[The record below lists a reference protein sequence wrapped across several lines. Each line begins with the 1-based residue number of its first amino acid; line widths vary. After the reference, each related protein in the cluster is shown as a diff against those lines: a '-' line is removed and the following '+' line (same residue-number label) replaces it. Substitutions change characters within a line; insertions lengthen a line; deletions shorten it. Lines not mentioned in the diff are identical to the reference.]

1 MTIDQAKEGT
11 VSVSQ
16 TPTAMTLIREHVVR
30 WEYAIAVVLV
40 AVVTLGGN
48 SVSGFLT
55 PFNLDFR
62 IVEVTP
68 TLLIALPMTLLIVAG
83 EIDLSVASMLGL
95 SSALMGVLF
104 QHGWPLPL
112 VVCVCLVLGIVMGA
126 VNGFFVTVL
135 GLPALAVTIGTLG
148 LYRGLAY
155 VLLGGDA
162 VSSYPPSWTTYV
174 RANLAGT
181 KIPVM
186 AVLLVVMI
194 VIFAITL
201 HATPV
206 GRSIFAMGAN
216 ADGATFAGIA
226 VARTKFM
233 LFVVSGIV
241 SAAAGV
247 LYTLRFGS
255 SQANNATGLE
265 LVVITAVLL
274 GGVSIFGGEGS
285 IFGVVCA
292 GLLLEAI
299 QSLLQLK
306 GVDTSEVVGITGLL
320 LIISVVAPNAIR
332 AAVPPIKRL
341 FRSTHDPAAGQ

>member
-1 MTIDQAKEGT
+1 MSTDQVTEKNVNIMT
-11 VSVSQ
+11 VV
-16 TPTAMTLIREHVVR
+16 RERLVR

-40 AVVTLGGN
+40 LVVVIGGN

-62 IVEVTP
+62 IVEVAP

-95 SSALMGVLF
+95 SSTLMGELY

-112 VVCVCLVLGIVMGA
+112 AILMCLVLGVLMGA
-126 VNGFFVTVL
+126 ANGFFVTVL
-135 GLPALAVTIGTLG
+135 QLPALAVTIGTLA
-148 LYRGLAY
+148 LFRGLAY
-155 VLLGGDA
+155 VILGGDA
-162 VSSYPPSWTTYV
+162 VSSYPPKWTSYV
-174 RANLAGT
+174 RSNLSGT

-186 AVLLVVMI
+186 AVFLVIMI
-194 VIFAITL
+194 VIFAIVL

-216 ADGATFAGIA
+216 PDGATFAGIP

-233 LFVVSGIV
+233 LFVTSGVV

-274 GGVSIFGGEGS
+274 GGVSIFGGEGA

-292 GLLLEAI
+292 GLLLESI

-320 LIISVVAPNAIR
+320 LIVSVVAPNAIR

-341 FRSTHDPAAGQ
+341 FRSTHDPAAGR

>member
-1 MTIDQAKEGT
+1 MSIDQAEDTSIMT
-11 VSVSQ
+11 VV
-16 TPTAMTLIREHVVR
+16 RERLVR

-40 AVVTLGGN
+40 LVVVIGGN
-48 SVSGFLT
+48 SVSGFMT

-62 IVEVTP
+62 IVEVAP

-95 SSALMGVLF
+95 SSTLMGELY

-112 VVCVCLVLGIVMGA
+112 VICVCLVLGVVMGA
-126 VNGFFVTVL
+126 ANGFFVTVL
-135 GLPALAVTIGTLG
+135 KLPALAVTIGTLA

-155 VLLGGDA
+155 VVLGGGA
-162 VSSYPPSWTTYV
+162 VSTYPPKWTSYV
-174 RANLAGT
+174 RSNLSGT

-186 AVLLVVMI
+186 AVFLVIMI
-194 VIFAITL
+194 VIFAIVL

-216 ADGATFAGIA
+216 PDGAAFAGIP

-233 LFVVSGIV
+233 LFVVSGVV

-274 GGVSIFGGEGS
+274 GGVSIFGGEGA

-292 GLLLEAI
+292 GLLLESI

-320 LIISVVAPNAIR
+320 LIVSVVAPNAIR

-341 FRSTHDPAAGQ
+341 FRSTHDPAAGR